1 MTDENECLLC
11 GQMLSSEDLR
21 IERIASNDTY
31 EIACKMCGRST
42 ITWEAKL
49 EIEQLPESERADL
62 ASWVAE
68 QDLHDRKPPSI
79 CSSEYQVREPAHD
92 YRISQILESLVP
104 RNTSERLDRILENL
118 AALTK
123 APGEMTGLNDC
134 GIYACY
140 ASSVRQMHFFLCAIE
155 EQGWLRGIADDWSA
169 MEITPSGWM
178 RIDELRSAG
187 SRSDQAFIAM
197 WFADELD
204 SVWDRGLY
212 AGIQAVGYR
221 PLRMKELEHNEKIC
235 DRLLTEIERSGF
247 VVADVTG
254 HRQGVYFEAGYA
266 LGMGIPVIW
275 TCRKDQLDECHFD
288 TRQYNHI
295 VWETPEE
302 LARALEYRIRATIG
316 EPPE

>member
-1 MTDENECLLC
+1 MSEKTLCLLC
-11 GQMLSSEDLR
+11 GQKLSDEHLR
-21 IERIASNDTY
+21 IKTIAANDTY
-31 EIACKMCGRST
+31 EVECRMCGRSK
-42 ITWEAKL
+42 ITWEASL
-49 EIEQLPESERADL
+49 EIERLPQSKRADL
-62 ASWVAE
+62 ASWVME
-68 QDLHDRKPPSI
+68 QALHGRKRPTV
-79 CSSEYQVREPAHD
+79 CSSEYKASESSHD

-123 APGEMTGLNDC
+123 APGEMTGLNNY

-140 ASSVRQMHFFLCAIE
+140 ASTVRQMYFFLSAIE
-155 EQGWLRGIADDWSA
+155 ENGWLRGIADDWSA

-178 RIDELRSAG
+178 RIDELRSVG
-187 SRSDQAFIAM
+187 SRSDQTFVAM

-204 SVWDRGLY
+204 LVWDQGLY
-212 AGIQAVGYR
+212 AGIRAAGYR

-235 DRLLTEIERSGF
+235 DRLRTEIERSGF

-266 LGMGIPVIW
+266 MGLGIPVIW
-275 TCRKDQLDECHFD
+275 TCRKDQLGDCHFD

-302 LARALEYRIRATIG
+302 LAVALEHRIRATIG
-316 EPPE
+316 EPPK

>member
-1 MTDENECLLC
+1 MSEKKECLLC
-11 GQMLSSEDLR
+11 GQMLLSEDLT
-21 IERIASNDTY
+21 IQQIASNDTY
-31 EIACKMCGRST
+31 NIACRMCGRST

-49 EIEQLPESERADL
+49 EIENLPESERADL

-68 QDLHDRKPPSI
+68 QDLHDREPPSI
-79 CSSEYQVREPAHD
+79 CSSEYRVREPAHD

-104 RNTSERLDRILENL
+104 RKTSERLDRILENL
-118 AALTK
+118 AVLTK
-123 APGEMTGLNDC
+123 APGERTGLNSY

-140 ASSVRQMHFFLCAIE
+140 ASSVRQMHFFLSAIE

-169 MEITPSGWM
+169 MQITPSGWM
-178 RIDELRSAG
+178 RIDELQSVG
-187 SRSDQAFIAM
+187 SRSDQAFVAM

-212 AGIQAVGYR
+212 AGIQAAGYR

-235 DRLLTEIERSGF
+235 DRLRTEIERSGF

-266 LGMGIPVIW
+266 MGLGIPVIW
-275 TCRKDQLDECHFD
+275 TCREDEFSKCHFD

-295 VWETPEE
+295 VWKTPQD
-302 LARALEYRIRATIG
+302 LAKALEDRIRATIDKS
-316 EPPE
+316 PK